1 MGSVK
6 PDWHTGR
13 MVRGHVK
20 KRDGHVE
27 LSEGLMQVGQTVG
40 EDGAH
45 CQPGLHSDPVREVS
59 GASPP

>member
-6 PDWHTGR
+6 PEQHAGMTSRGR
-13 MVRGHVK
+13 VKERNGHV
-20 KRDGHVE
+20 D
-27 LSEGLMQVGQTVG
+27 LSEGLIQVSQAVG

-45 CQPGLHSDPVREVS
+45 CQPGLHSDPVREGS